1 MRPATEAL
9 TWAADP
15 SFSARTGG
23 FSTVFKS
30 RVHPGPELVPSL
42 GVKVFRRTPPLDP
55 AARARALARLTPRLP
70 HHPHPTAPHLH
81 TPYADQTPADRT
93 TTEQTPTGQTTAVEP
108 TLGGWTPAEP
118 TSTGQTPA
126 EQTPYRQTPAAQ
138 TAAVG
143 PIAGG
148 WIPAERT
155 SPARTLAGHTPAG
168 EEVAAERSGGGQ
180 TSAERT
186 AHIGGPGGAPATADR
201 GVHPSGR
208 QPSDK
213 QRRDEY
219 PEERDEVR
227 GGWTPEQPRPDR
239 LRDARWTLTPRH
251 IAVLAVVLI
260 LGLTWA
266 AWTFLRARPEPL
278 PDTRPTTAITGSA
291 VAQPTPTQPGPAST
305 QTQPAANQTP
315 GASSTSGANQTPGT
329 NQTPGNGTSSG
340 QPPVVVHVAGKVRR
354 PGLIRAPAGSRVA
367 DVLTLAGGPLRGVD
381 LTTLNLARQV
391 TDGEQIIVGTT
402 TQSPQT
408 NQTPP
413 TSGPSPSSAPNAPVN
428 LNTATLDQLDALP
441 GVGPVLAQRILD
453 YRTQNGPFTTID
465 QLQEVPGVGPKKFD
479 SLKPHVRT

>member
-1 MRPATEAL
+1 M
-9 TWAADP
+9 
-15 SFSARTGG
+15 
-23 FSTVFKS
+23 
-30 RVHPGPELVPSL
+30 
-42 GVKVFRRTPPLDP
+42 KVFRRTPPLDP
-55 AARARALARLTPRLP
+55 ATRALALARLTPRPPLAD
-70 HHPHPTAPHLH
+70 PTATHLH
-81 TPYADQTPADRT
+81 TPYADHTPTTQPPADRT
-93 TTEQTPTGQTTAVEP
+93 I
-108 TLGGWTPAEP
+108 GGRMSSDRT
-118 TSTGQTPA
+118 
-126 EQTPYRQTPAAQ
+126 AQ
-138 TAAVG
+138 TG
-143 PIAGG
+143 D
-148 WIPAERT
+148 
-155 SPARTLAGHTPAG
+155 
-168 EEVAAERSGGGQ
+168 
-180 TSAERT
+180 
-186 AHIGGPGGAPATADR
+186 PGGAPAAADR

-208 QPSDK
+208 QPSDR
-213 QRRDEY
+213 QNRDEY

-278 PDTRPTTAITGSA
+278 PDTRPTTTTTGSA
-291 VAQPTPTQPGPAST
+291 VSQPTPTQPGPASP
-305 QTQPAANQTP
+305 QTQPAANQ
-315 GASSTSGANQTPGT
+315 STGANQTPGI
-329 NQTPGNGTSSG
+329 NQTPGTGTSSG

-367 DVLTLAGGPLRGVD
+367 DVLTLAGGALRGVD

-391 TDGEQIIVGTT
+391 TDGEQIIVGAT
-402 TQSPQT
+402 TQPQPP
-408 NQTPP
+408 NQPSSTA
-413 TSGPSPSSAPNAPVN
+413 GPSPSSAPNAPVN